1 MVVIN
6 KDDIAVG
13 DIIFLSNMS
22 AGTVQIGYRPFFVLS
37 RNLASLKNV
46 HLLEISS
53 QNKST
58 DQSKFPYNCH
68 IIPST
73 QNGLNRESHVKCDQL
88 FINCEQVLSDTIM
101 KFGSLEKE
109 LFQDIQQRAMN
120 ADKNGDFY
128 YYDQK
133 QSGKTLRDDVD
144 L

>member
-1 MVVIN
+1 
-6 KDDIAVG
+6 
-13 DIIFLSNMS
+13 
-22 AGTVQIGYRPFFVLS
+22 
-37 RNLASLKNV
+37 
-46 HLLEISS
+46 
-53 QNKST
+53 
-58 DQSKFPYNCH
+58 
-68 IIPST
+68 
-73 QNGLNRESHVKCDQL
+73 
-88 FINCEQVLSDTIM
+88 M